1 MADQTRPDCAHPCLV
16 MNTKQLAPTWKEVK
30 LFNATV
36 DKIIRQP
43 VAILY
48 KKLEAS
54 RWFVTV
60 FCDASHASL
69 NNGDDSCGGYLIF
82 LSNGYKQGER
92 KTANILAWKSTK
104 IKRVCRSST
113 AAETIVLASAMEEG
127 DLIREQIL
135 TMTGLSKDLV
145 MLEVFCDSKN
155 ALDGLQASTP
165 PDSIKAYRHE
175 FALIQRLLESTKARL
190 ELVAG
195 VEQMADSLTKLGAS
209 EVDLIETLNKGKFF
223 N

>member
-1 MADQTRPDCAHPCLV
+1 MASQLLSERLTEKPTSIFRSATGVIRWLADQSRPDCAHPCLV

-43 VAILY
+43 IALLY
-48 KKLEAS
+48 KKLEPS
-54 RWFVTV
+54 KWFVTV

-113 AAETIVLASAMEEG
+113 AAETIVLANAMEEG
-127 DLIREQIL
+127 DLIREQII
-135 TMTGLSKDLV
+135 TMTGLS
-145 MLEVFCDSKN
+145 
-155 ALDGLQASTP
+155 
-165 PDSIKAYRHE
+165 
-175 FALIQRLLESTKARL
+175 KARL

-209 EVDLIETLNKGKFF
+209 EVDLVETLNKGKFF